1 MTEPGQPEEA
11 LIALAGILVTE
22 QSLEKTLRQ
31 VLEVACTTLWGGDE
45 GGITLLEA
53 AGPRTAFA
61 TSQTALLVDSSQY
74 SAATGGPCVEAYRRQ
89 QILRID
95 STATDPRWPHFAATA
110 AGAGLGSTLSV
121 PLVVGGD
128 GLGALNIYCRREN
141 GFTAA
146 DERLAVKLGSCAS
159 VALANARIYWRAAGL
174 ADQLQAALTTRG
186 VTDQATGIVMAQ
198 RGCSAEEAFHLL
210 AATARRNHLTVLEV
224 ATDLVERTR
233 TPGPPP

>member
-1 MTEPGQPEEA
+1 MTEPEQPEEA

-95 STATDPRWPHFAATA
+95 STASDQRWPEFAAA
-110 AGAGLGSTLSV
+110 AARAGLRSTLSV

-128 GLGALNIYCRREN
+128 GLGAMNIYCRRDN
-141 GFTAA
+141 GFTST
-146 DERLAVKLGSCAS
+146 DERLATKLGACAS
-159 VALANARIYWRAAGL
+159 VALANARTYWRAASLTGEL
-174 ADQLQAALTTRG
+174 EMALSTRG
-186 VTDQATGIVMAQ
+186 VTDQAKGILMAQ
-198 RGCSAEEAFHLL
+198 RGCSAEEAFYRL
-210 AATARRNHLTVLEV
+210 AAVAQQHHLTVLEV
-224 ATDLVERTR
+224 AADLIQRTSA
-233 TPGPPP
+233 GE